1 MARRVWGE
9 AREVLPLLRPTWP
22 AGVRGVF
29 TTRAGGVSVPP
40 YAQLNLALHV
50 GDDPRAVADNRA
62 LAAAAIGVPADR
74 LAFAEQVHGNAVAL
88 LDAAPATPP
97 AVDAMVTTT
106 PGLALVVMVADCVP
120 VLLADAQAGVV
131 AVAHAGRKGV
141 ELGVVQVAV
150 RAMVTRGADLDRLQ
164 VWLGPSIGGC
174 CYEVPADMQAAVD
187 AAAPG
192 SACTTTAGT
201 PGLDL
206 RAGLETQ
213 LSALG
218 VHRVGRVG
226 GCTAETGDLFSYR
239 RDATTGRF
247 AGLIWL
253 G

>member
-1 MARRVWGE
+1 
-9 AREVLPLLRPTWP
+9 VLPLLRATWP

-29 TTRAGGVSVPP
+29 TTRAGGVSMAP
-40 YAQLNLALHV
+40 YADLNLALHV
-50 GDDPRAVADNRA
+50 GDDRRAVADNRA
-62 LAAAAIGVPADR
+62 RAAAAIGLPPEH

-88 LDAAPATPP
+88 LDAAPDTPP

-106 PGLALVVMVADCVP
+106 PCLALVVMVADCVP
-120 VLLADAQAGVV
+120 VLLADATAGVV
-131 AVAHAGRKGV
+131 AVAHAGRKGL
-141 ELGVVQVAV
+141 ELGVVGAAV
-150 RAMVTRGADLDRLQ
+150 RAMVTCGADVERVA

-192 SACTTTAGT
+192 AACRTTRGT

-206 RAGLETQ
+206 RTGLEAELT
-213 LSALG
+213 ALG
-218 VHRVGRVG
+218 VTRVGRVG
-226 GCTAETGDLFSYR
+226 GCTAETDDLFSYR

-247 AGLIWL
+247 AGLIWRDAA

>member
-1 MARRVWGE
+1 VSN
-9 AREVLPLLRPTWP
+9 VLPLLRPTWP

-29 TTRAGGVSVPP
+29 TTRAGGVSMPP
-40 YAQLNLALHV
+40 YAELNLALHV

-62 LAAAAIGVPADR
+62 RAAAAIGLPAAQ
-74 LAFAEQVHGNAVAL
+74 LAFAEQVHGNDVEL
-88 LDAAPATPP
+88 LDAPPDTPP
-97 AVDAMVTTT
+97 AVDAMVTST

-120 VLLADAQAGVV
+120 VLLADAAAGVV
-131 AVAHAGRKGV
+131 GVAHAGRRGV
-141 ELGVVQVAV
+141 ELGVVTTAV
-150 RAMVTRGADLDRLQ
+150 RAMVTRGADVERIA

-192 SACTTTAGT
+192 AACRTSRGT

-206 RAGLETQ
+206 RAGLEAQ
-213 LSALG
+213 LAAVG
-218 VHRVGRVG
+218 VSRVGRVG
-226 GCTAETGDLFSYR
+226 GCTAETADLFSYR

-247 AGLIWL
+247 AGLIWRDVA

>member
-1 MARRVWGE
+1 V
-9 AREVLPLLRPTWP
+9 VPLLRPTWP

-29 TTRAGGVSVPP
+29 TTRAGGVSIPP
-40 YAQLNLALHV
+40 YAELNLALHV
-50 GDDPRAVADNRA
+50 GDDPRVVADNRA
-62 LAAAAIGVPADR
+62 RAAAAIGVPVGQ

-88 LDAAPATPP
+88 LDAAPDTPP

-120 VLLADAQAGVV
+120 VLLADATAGVV

-141 ELGVVQVAV
+141 ELGVIGAAV
-150 RAMVTRGADLDRLQ
+150 RAMTTCGADAERLQ

-174 CYEVPADMQAAVD
+174 CYEVPADMQAVVD

-192 SACTTTAGT
+192 AACRTRAGT

-206 RAGLETQ
+206 RSGLETQ

-218 VHRVGRVG
+218 VVRVGRVG
-226 GCTAETGDLFSYR
+226 GCTAETADLFSYR

-247 AGLIWL
+247 AGMIWREADA
-253 G
+253 